1 MSLSPDLING
11 ISSLVAN
18 SGDNTSTSVIYY
30 GTAVVDSAGKYV
42 LLDGAMSNTPI
53 ADGSVDIKNGDRVTV
68 TIQNHS
74 AIVTS
79 NLTIPA
85 SGYQAT
91 DLYKETVV
99 GGQTELSGK
108 VVDLIQES
116 SDGKTKNY
124 YSATAP
130 TGTDF
135 TIGDTWYDTSKDYAM
150 SNWNGT
156 EWVPYKLGPE
166 AIGALKTPN
175 IDAGAI
181 TTDKISANAIGATAI
196 AAGAITTDKL
206 AANSV
211 TAAKINVT
219 DLFAQNIEA
228 TGTINGATIIG
239 GEIKTPKLSGYSSNY
254 TNVII
259 GPCTYVSSTVMKDA
273 DGNTITPAVG
283 IIYALDDGTGGYV
296 IAGAD
301 GKYCWNGTAYVVIIE
316 AATSG
321 YCTMHGFNKGWLNV
335 SNGSA
340 LIPKANQIYYIAQDT
355 YWDIF
360 GGLFVICTN
369 TSQETWEEV
378 NGTIGTSLIIGNEGI
393 EITSSVKDS
402 TGHSTASNIA
412 ISNDSIDMVFN
423 NSSMTLKN
431 TTISM
436 NQDNIDLFYYSTAES
451 KTYNRVILTP
461 GSNNIATID
470 GNIRLTS
477 SDGSDR
483 SIWVDDNHTVVNY
496 SPSNGSCILGSSLRT
511 GGDTVIASGRSIKFN
526 LTSKLLINNSTFFN
540 FHSISDSASVS
551 ANSYEDI
558 SIPASYSGY
567 VPVAIAGWSLTGTGS
582 TKCSFSRLF
591 LDGNNITGRIISTYT
606 STATPTVVIYV
617 LYISNYLNVVG

>member
-1 MSLSPDLING
+1 MAVLARDQVTVVDLTDVDKVSTYYKLQLSTASAPVVPTAKDPTDWTTTEPAFTAGTTNTLYTCIRTLYKNG
-11 ISSLVAN
+11 EFSWGVVNVSSSYEAAKAAYNAAQTAQTTAN
-18 SGDNTSTSVIYY
+18 QKNAVYY
-30 GTAVVDSAGKYV
+30 GT
-42 LLDGAMSNTPI
+42 
-53 ADGSVDIKNGDRVTV
+53 
-68 TIQNHS
+68 
-74 AIVTS
+74 
-79 NLTIPA
+79 
-85 SGYQAT
+85 
-91 DLYKETVV
+91 
-99 GGQTELSGK
+99 
-108 VVDLIQES
+108 
-116 SDGKTKNY
+116 TK
-124 YSATAP
+124 P
-130 TGTDF
+130 TGGAYKDSDIWFDTGHGN
-135 TIGDTWYDTSKDYAM
+135 TI
-150 SNWNGT
+150 NIWNGT
-156 EWVPYKLGPE
+156 AWVEKQLGSV
-166 AIGALKTPN
+166 AIGTLTTGN
-175 IDAGAI
+175 ID
-181 TTDKISANAIGATAI
+181 
-196 AAGAITTDKL
+196 AGAITTDKL
-206 AANSV
+206 AANAV

-228 TGTINGATIIG
+228 TGTIKGATIIG

-321 YCTMHGFNKGWLNV
+321 YCTMHGFNEGWLNV

-378 NGTIGTSLIIGNEGI
+378 NGTIGTSLIIGNEGV

-461 GSNNIATID
+461 ESNNIATID

-496 SPSNGSCILGSSLRT
+496 RPSNGSCILGSSLRT
-511 GGDTVIASGRSIKFN
+511 GGDTVIASGRSINFN
-526 LTSKLLINNSTFFN
+526 LTSKLLINNSTFFD

-551 ANSYEDI
+551 ANSYKDI

-567 VPVAIAGWSLTGTGS
+567 VPVAIAGWSLTGTGA

-591 LDGNNITGRIISTYT
+591 LDGNTITGRIISTYN